1 MDMMENILKG
11 MVSLILIALGVVL
24 DRILVY
30 PSPILQ
36 LVGYTILITGTLCL
50 VWACYKFIR

>member
-1 MDMMENILKG
+1 MMENILKG

-24 DRILVY
+24 DRIVAY